1 MKIATWNLERLK
13 KNKNTVI
20 LSILTELDADILILT
35 ETDSQ
40 INPGEKYASI
50 STQNLFNGYDGIVYK
65 NTENRTTIWTK
76 FKIEKQHKTYDHYT
90 SVCAAI
96 QTPLGLLNIY
106 GTIIGV
112 FGGKG
117 ERFQNDMK
125 SQKRDFENLS
135 GNLCLAGDFN
145 IALSGFAYPS
155 HKARNEIRET
165 FENLNL
171 QCLTS
176 EIIDNVDHI
185 AISKSYLA
193 NREMSIEIWNED
205 KTLSDHIGICL
216 TCV

>member
-13 KNKNTVI
+13 KNKSEII
-20 LSILTELDADILILT
+20 LSKLTELDADILILT

-40 INPGEKYASI
+40 IDLGEKYASI
-50 STQNLFNGYDGIVYK
+50 SSQNLFAGYDGIEYK

-76 FKIEKQHKTYDHYT
+76 YKIEKQYSTYDHYT
-90 SVCAAI
+90 SVCAEI
-96 QTPLGLLNIY
+96 KTPHGLLNVY

-125 SQKRDFENLS
+125 SQKLDFENLS
-135 GNLCLAGDFN
+135 VNICLAGDFN

-155 HKARNEIRET
+155 HKARNEINET
-165 FENLNL
+165 FEKLNVK
-171 QCLTS
+171 CLTS
-176 EIIDNVDHI
+176 EIVDNVDHI

-193 NREMSIEIWNED
+193 NHKTRIEIWNED
-205 KTLSDHIGICL
+205 KALSDHIGICL
-216 TCV
+216 TF

>member
-13 KNKNTVI
+13 KNKSEII
-20 LSILTELDADILILT
+20 LSKLRTLDADILILT
-35 ETDSQ
+35 ETDSE
-40 INPGEKYASI
+40 ISLGNEYSSI
-50 STQNLFNGYDGIVYK
+50 STQNLFNGYDGIAYK
-65 NTENRTTIWTK
+65 NTENRTTIWSK
-76 FKIEKQHKTYDHYT
+76 YKIEKQNSTYDHYT
-90 SVCAAI
+90 SVCAVI
-96 QTPLGLLNIY
+96 HTPFGLLNVY

-125 SQKRDFENLS
+125 SQRLDFENLS
-135 GNLCLAGDFN
+135 GKICIAGDFN

-155 HKARNEIRET
+155 HKARNEINET
-165 FENLNL
+165 FEKLDL
-171 QCLTS
+171 KCLTS